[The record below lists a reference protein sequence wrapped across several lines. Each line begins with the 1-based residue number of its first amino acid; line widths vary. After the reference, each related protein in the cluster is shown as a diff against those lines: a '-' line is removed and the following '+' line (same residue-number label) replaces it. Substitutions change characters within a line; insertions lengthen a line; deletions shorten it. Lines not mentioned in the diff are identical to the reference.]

1 MNRILNISETN
12 QLLLNRIS
20 NLEHNQKAV
29 ETSVSSRYKEN
40 ENKHGLNGYF
50 PHKKD
55 YKFTI
60 GTINN
65 FSIIQEMQTKETID
79 KKNLNQK
86 SNDELEDNEI
96 EEKNTSIDNFNTE
109 VKHTQ
114 EDINQDLF
122 DMLET
127 ELNYETN
134 ESNEVIINVK
144 EIGEVPFQF
153 IKLDPKE
160 NSTRLNNI
168 ISISSSKAKKATK
181 KLFLIVKDLN
191 KQKQKYQ
198 QRKEN
203 KDLSIDFLGNKT
215 YRPNK
220 FIQKTI
226 NFSSNKKLIEVKV

>member
-79 KKNLNQK
+79 KKNQTMN
-86 SNDELEDNEI
+86 
-96 EEKNTSIDNFNTE
+96 
-109 VKHTQ
+109 
-114 EDINQDLF
+114 
-122 DMLET
+122 
-127 ELNYETN
+127 
-134 ESNEVIINVK
+134 
-144 EIGEVPFQF
+144 
-153 IKLDPKE
+153 
-160 NSTRLNNI
+160 
-168 ISISSSKAKKATK
+168 
-181 KLFLIVKDLN
+181 
-191 KQKQKYQ
+191 
-198 QRKEN
+198 
-203 KDLSIDFLGNKT
+203 
-215 YRPNK
+215 
-220 FIQKTI
+220 
-226 NFSSNKKLIEVKV
+226 